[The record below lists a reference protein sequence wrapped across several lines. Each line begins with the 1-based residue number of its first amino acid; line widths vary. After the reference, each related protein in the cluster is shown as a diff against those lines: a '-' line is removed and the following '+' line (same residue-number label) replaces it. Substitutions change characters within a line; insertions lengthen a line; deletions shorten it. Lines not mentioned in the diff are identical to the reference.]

1 MPSFSLKDLFRK
13 ASLGLVDG
21 LLLALCAAVITYLS
35 VPLVLKLSTV
45 LGNAAEPN
53 KNADIQ
59 AINVLVFLGVF
70 LFAISAV
77 FLGSFLVGVVIFAKL
92 PAHLRLV
99 ARIGIFV
106 IFLPVFA
113 ATAKRGPRGYF
124 DYLIDPRVRENEAK
138 LKAKNELERKLQAS
152 TVLTVEREPEGIRIT
167 NNTDQSIRVQVL
179 FRHGVGQEI
188 ILCYAG
194 ESASFPPPASDQQM
208 NCSPRET
215 RLFLFS
221 EARTNGSHRQ
231 CGFDDYAV
239 RAWDEKSVPVYLSQK
254 AHLF

>member
-1 MPSFSLKDLFRK
+1 MPPFSLKDRFRK

-21 LLLALCAAVITYLS
+21 LLLALCAAAITYLS
-35 VPLVLKLSTV
+35 LPLVVKLSTV

-59 AINVLVFLGVF
+59 AIGVLVFLGVF

-77 FLGSFLVGVVIFAKL
+77 FLGSFVAGVVMFAKL
-92 PAHLRLV
+92 PARLRLA

-106 IFLPVFA
+106 MFLPVFA
-113 ATAKRGPRGYF
+113 ASAKRGPRRYF
-124 DYLIDPRVRENEAK
+124 DYLIDPRVRENEAR
-138 LKAKNELERKLQAS
+138 LKSKNKLERALQAS
-152 TVLTVEREPEGIRIT
+152 TALTVEREPEGIRVT
-167 NNTDQSIRVQVL
+167 NNTDQLIRLQVV
-179 FRHGVGQEI
+179 FRHRVGQQI

-194 ESASFPPPASDQQM
+194 ESESFPPAASDQQM
-208 NCSPRET
+208 ICPPRET
-215 RLFLFS
+215 KLFPFS
-221 EARTNGSHRQ
+221 EARTNGSQRN

-239 RAWDEKSVPVYLSQK
+239 WGWDDKSVPVYLSQK